1 MAKDCST
8 FSHSC
13 ILITPSHKFRMSFDS
28 FGMFVSLKN
37 CFDSG
42 ALRSVSLY
50 LYNFLW

>member
-13 ILITPSHKFRMSFDS
+13 IFISPSHKFRMSFDS

-42 ALRSVSLY
+42 ASRSVSLH
-50 LYNFLW
+50 LYSFL

>member
-13 ILITPSHKFRMSFDS
+13 ILISPSHKLRMSFDS

-37 CFDSG
+37 CFDSR
-42 ALRSVSLY
+42 ALRSVSLD
-50 LYNFLW
+50 LYNFL